1 MRWRLH
7 ARLAVKTKFS
17 KAATAPLA
25 IALTCLHSHIAL
37 ASLVEL
43 TARPDTGDTIFW
55 GAPLQNQFSSP
66 LSFTST
72 GGTSGTATFSG
83 LGGLFGQCCYS
94 TPSGGAAGNYDG
106 DFAPG
111 DTVLAIGTNGLS
123 INFNTPVQIVGT
135 QIQDNRIGDHFTAEI
150 LAFNGSAL
158 LGTFTENGFSGSADD
173 NSAIFLGVEDATADI
188 TSVTYLTFTSNP
200 FTLQDVNINQVTI
213 EGSQTPVPPALPL
226 FATGLGALGL
236 LGWSRKRK
244 VQAMV

>member
-1 MRWRLH
+1 M
-7 ARLAVKTKFS
+7 
-17 KAATAPLA
+17 AAF
-25 IALTCLHSHIAL
+25 ALTVSLPRPVH

-55 GAPLQNQFSSP
+55 GAPLQNQFGSP

-94 TPSGGAAGNYDG
+94 INGGAAGNYDG
-106 DFAPG
+106 QFAPG
-111 DTVLAIGTNGLS
+111 DTVLAIGTTGLS

-135 QIQDNRIGDHFTAEI
+135 QIQDNLIGNNFTAEI
-150 LAFNGSAL
+150 LAFNGNAL
-158 LGTFTENGFSGSADD
+158 LGTFTENGLPGSVGVGD
-173 NSAIFLGVEDATADI
+173 NLAVFLGVEDATADI

-213 EGSQTPVPPALPL
+213 ESSPTPVPAALPL
-226 FATGLGALGL
+226 FTTGLGGLGL
-236 LGWSRKRK
+236 LGWRRKRK
-244 VQAMV
+244 AQAVA